1 MNTLEKII
9 AGICIFVFLC
19 VIAYQAVAG
28 GSHHIVNTPVIE
40 TTETTVINYNI
51 DGVND
56 GIAMA
61 ISNSQIDCNHS
72 TQRWQG
78 GVGMGF
84 YDSKTAISGGI
95 CKRFKD
101 TLIKATFGTEEG
113 NLGGGMGI
121 MWQFN

>member
-19 VIAYQAVAG
+19 VITYQATA
-28 GSHHIVNTPVIE
+28 SERHHIVNTPVIE
-40 TTETTVINYNI
+40 TTETVINNYS
-51 DGVND
+51 VND
-56 GIAMA
+56 GIALA

-101 TLIKATFGTEEG
+101 TLIKGTLGTEEG
-113 NLGGGMGI
+113 RLGGGIGI